1 MFSWFRKKVE
11 KPKIVMTSGGL
22 AWREERKK
30 MIEQEKQDYYDKG
43 YILGWQGRN
52 VTHDDERRIFG
63 NTHNSELYDKFQAGY
78 EAGRREYERNPS
90 KAKGITDYRNR

>member
-1 MFSWFRKKVE
+1 MNNKKERLCNSKGLCSLFFMFKKIG
-11 KPKIVMTSGGL
+11 KISQKL
-22 AWREERKK
+22 FC
-30 MIEQEKQDYYDKG
+30 YYDKG